1 MHFFKAAACIGALI
15 LSGQLFAAEEK
26 LELCNS
32 CDSKEDYVRAVLE
45 KGEEGNFFVINYSTM
60 QLHNFEV
67 EKVPLSDGRTKII
80 AHEKELTGDVK
91 DILSELKVLNS
102 EMENQIK

>member
-1 MHFFKAAACIGALI
+1 MHLLKSVFCIGTL
-15 LSGQLFAAEEK
+15 LYSSQMFAAEEK
-26 LELCNS
+26 LEICNS
-32 CDSKEDYVRAVLE
+32 CDKKEDYVRAVLE